1 MTAAIMQ
8 PYFMPYI
15 GYFQMVYAVDA
26 FVFYDDVHYINRGW
40 INRNR
45 ILINGEARYFTVPL
59 TKASQNKL
67 INEIEIDLV
76 GKEWKNLIKTIELA
90 YKKAPFFEEIFPLT
104 AQILEKEYTNIAELA
119 KESIVRVSDYLS
131 ITTRFYT
138 SSTDFPESRGL
149 DKAERL
155 QAICKKIN
163 AEKYI
168 NAIGGQELY
177 SKEEFFKEVIQLQFI
192 KSLPIAYKQFGNE
205 FVPWLSILDVL
216 MSNSKEEVKKMLTQF
231 ELV

>member
-26 FVFYDDVHYINRGW
+26 FVFYDDVNYIKQGW

-45 ILINGEARYFTVPL
+45 ILINGESRFITVPL
-59 TKASQNKL
+59 IQAGSFKMIKDT
-67 INEIEIDLV
+67 EIDYRRNELV
-76 GKEWKNLIKTIELA
+76 KLLKAIELA

-104 AQILEKEYTNIAELA
+104 AQILEKEYINIAELA

-216 MSNSKEEVKKMLTQF
+216 MFNSKEEVKKMLTQF

>member
-26 FVFYDDVHYINRGW
+26 FVFYDDVNYIKQGW

-45 ILINGEARYFTVPL
+45 ILINGESRFITVPL
-59 TKASQNKL
+59 IQAGSFKMIKDT
-67 INEIEIDLV
+67 EIDYRRNELV
-76 GKEWKNLIKTIELA
+76 KLLKAIELA

-104 AQILEKEYTNIAELA
+104 AQILEKEYINIAELA

-177 SKEEFFKEVIQLQFI
+177 SKEEFFKENIQLQFI

-216 MSNSKEEVKKMLTQF
+216 MFNSKEEVKKMLTQF

>member
-26 FVFYDDVHYINRGW
+26 FVFYDDVNYIKQGW

-45 ILINGEARYFTVPL
+45 ILINGESRFITVPL
-59 TKASQNKL
+59 IQAGSFKMIKDT
-67 INEIEIDLV
+67 EIDYRRNELV
-76 GKEWKNLIKTIELA
+76 KLLKAIELA

-216 MSNSKEEVKKMLTQF
+216 MFNSKEEVKKMLTQF